1 VTAAHDGGKAADQGE
16 ALSGVHCDDEVTP
29 RDLAV
34 RVARAKISASPS
46 QSQPPRPSVLL
57 VRVAIPILLRR
68 VSIKTLAPKPGSS
81 SRNTDSPSE
90 CVSNTDTNTD
100 EA

>member
-1 VTAAHDGGKAADQGE
+1 MTAAHDRGKAADQGE
-16 ALSGVHCDDEVTP
+16 ALGGVHCDDEITS

-46 QSQPPRPSVLL
+46 QSLPPRPSVLL

-68 VSIKTLAPKPGSS
+68 FSIKTLAPKPRG
-81 SRNTDSPSE
+81 
-90 CVSNTDTNTD
+90 
-100 EA
+100 EAREAQSGFP